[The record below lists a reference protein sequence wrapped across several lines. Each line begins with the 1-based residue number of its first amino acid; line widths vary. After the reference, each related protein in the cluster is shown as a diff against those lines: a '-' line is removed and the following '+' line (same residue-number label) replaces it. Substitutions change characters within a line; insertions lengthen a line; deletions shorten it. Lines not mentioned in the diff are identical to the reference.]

1 MKKYFFM
8 FVFLLFILPISVL
21 ADGITN
27 FYIDATVL
35 SNGDVKVKES
45 YMLSGSYNGFERIIN
60 YAGSSIPFDGSSK
73 YSFNDSDIYNGDS
86 IIINKVG
93 TIDKNNY
100 SNLLNESLVETFTE
114 TSYASKGDYGV
125 YTKSNSSNGVSLL
138 IYNPSSK
145 SRAFYTEYTITNM
158 AIVHNDIAELG
169 FNIFTELTEYVENL
183 EMTIHIPN
191 NQDLLRVWAHGPL
204 WGESKIID
212 NQTVKITIQDL
223 DPNTGLDTR
232 IAFDKSVLKD
242 SNKFSN
248 VDALDTIIELETEKA
263 NLANQER
270 EKIKAE
276 VEKETRIGKI
286 SDVVKVLWLGG
297 LVFIIYF
304 VYKKHD
310 KEYTS
315 TFKTKY
321 FRDFPSENHPTTVGY
336 LIRKNINND
345 DLSASILMLI
355 YKKVLSFKPTD
366 KKNNYELIY
375 NASTDLSESDKKLL
389 EFLYLKSFEGIKD
402 QEIVTLSEL
411 KRKANSRYESFL
423 RKYTSWKT
431 AVQLEAKGKKFF
443 ESKAKVKTLSI
454 LYSVFGIFL
463 GYISSTYEVYLEIS
477 TTANLLL
484 GLTFIASIASI
495 IYFAIFT
502 KRTKRANEEYQL
514 WMGLKNFMKDFGT
527 LDKKD
532 LPDIVLWEKYLV
544 YAVTLGVADK
554 LAKTMEIRA
563 TELQEFNSSDVLFDY
578 YYFNHLTSFTRSI
591 NYAVQSSVSAAQSAR
606 SAAHT
611 ASSSS
616 SSGGGFGGGFSG
628 GGGSFGGGGGGGR
641 F

>member
-1 MKKYFFM
+1 MKKYFYLFIS
-8 FVFLLFILPISVL
+8 LLFILPISAF
-21 ADGITN
+21 ADGIEN

-45 YMLSGSYNGFERIIN
+45 YMLSGSYSGFERIIN
-60 YAGSSIPFDGSSK
+60 YAGSTVTFDGSKS
-73 YSFNDSDIYNGDS
+73 SFNGSTIYNGDS
-86 IIINKVG
+86 IIVNKVG

-100 SNLLNESLVETFTE
+100 ANLLDESLVDIFRE

-125 YTKSNSSNGVSLL
+125 YTQSNSSNGVSLL

-169 FNIFTELTEYVENL
+169 FNIFTELREYIDNL

-212 NQTVKITIQDL
+212 NQTVKVTIQDV
-223 DPNTGLDTR
+223 DPYTGLDTR
-232 IAFDKSVLKD
+232 IAFDKDVLKD

-263 NLANQER
+263 DLANQER
-270 EKIKAE
+270 EKVKAE

-286 SDVVKVLWLGG
+286 LDGIKVAWLGG
-297 LVFIIYF
+297 LIVIIYF

-310 KEYTS
+310 KEYAS

-321 FRDFPSENHPTTVGY
+321 FRDFPSDNHPTTVGY
-336 LIRKNINND
+336 LIRKQINND

-355 YKKVLSFKPTD
+355 YKKVLSFKTTD

-375 NASTDLSESDKKLL
+375 HTSADLSDFDKKLL

-402 QEIVTLSEL
+402 QEVVTLSEL
-411 KRKANSRYESFL
+411 KRQAKSRYESFL
-423 RKYTSWKT
+423 RRYTNWKK
-431 AVQLEAKGKKFF
+431 AVQTEAKSKNFF
-443 ESKAKVKTLSI
+443 ESKSQVKALSI
-454 LYSVFGIFL
+454 LYSVVGIFL
-463 GYISSTYEVYLEIS
+463 GCVSSNLDIYLETS
-477 TTANLLL
+477 TTAKILL
-484 GLTFIASIASI
+484 GLTFIASIVSL
-495 IYFAIFT
+495 IYFASFT
-502 KRTKRANEEYQL
+502 KRTKQANEEYHL

-591 NYAVQSSVSAAQSAR
+591 NHAVHSSVSAAQSAR
-606 SAAHT
+606 AAANT

>member
-1 MKKYFFM
+1 MKKYFYLFIS
-8 FVFLLFILPISVL
+8 LLFILPISAF
-21 ADGITN
+21 ADGIEN

-60 YAGSSIPFDGSSK
+60 YAGSTVPFDGSKS
-73 YSFNDSDIYNGDS
+73 SFNGSTIYNGDS
-86 IIINKVG
+86 IIVNKVG

-100 SNLLNESLVETFTE
+100 ANLLDESLVDIFRE

-125 YTKSNSSNGVSLL
+125 YTQSNSSNGVSLL

-169 FNIFTELTEYVENL
+169 FNIFTELREYIDNL

-212 NQTVKITIQDL
+212 NQTVKVTIQDV
-223 DPNTGLDTR
+223 DPYTGLDTR
-232 IAFDKSVLKD
+232 IAFDKDVLKD

-270 EKIKAE
+270 EKVKAE

-286 SDVVKVLWLGG
+286 LDGIKMAWLGG
-297 LVFIIYF
+297 LIVIIYF

-310 KEYTS
+310 KEYAS

-321 FRDFPSENHPTTVGY
+321 FRDFPSDNHPTTVGY
-336 LIRKNINND
+336 LIRKQINND

-355 YKKVLSFKPTD
+355 YKKVLSFKTTD

-375 NASTDLSESDKKLL
+375 HASADLSDFDKKLL

-402 QEIVTLSEL
+402 QEVVTLSEL
-411 KRKANSRYESFL
+411 KRQAKSRYESFL
-423 RKYTSWKT
+423 RRYTNWKK
-431 AVQLEAKGKKFF
+431 AVQTEAKSKNFF
-443 ESKAKVKTLSI
+443 ESKANVKALSI
-454 LYSVFGIFL
+454 LYSVVGIFL
-463 GYISSTYEVYLEIS
+463 GCVSSNLDIYLETS
-477 TTANLLL
+477 TTAKILL
-484 GLTFIASIASI
+484 GLTFIASIVSL
-495 IYFAIFT
+495 IYFASFT
-502 KRTKRANEEYQL
+502 KRTKQANEEYHL

-591 NYAVQSSVSAAQSAR
+591 NHAVHSSVSAAQSAR
-606 SAAHT
+606 AAANT

>member
-1 MKKYFFM
+1 MKKYFYLFIS
-8 FVFLLFILPISVL
+8 LLFILPISAF
-21 ADGITN
+21 ADGIEN

-60 YAGSSIPFDGSSK
+60 YVGSTDPFNGSKS
-73 YSFNDSDIYNGDS
+73 SFNGSVIYNGDS
-86 IIINKVG
+86 IIVNKVG

-100 SNLLNESLVETFTE
+100 ANLLDESLVDIFRE

-125 YTKSNSSNGVSLL
+125 YTQSNSSNGVSLL

-169 FNIFTELTEYVENL
+169 FNIFTELREYIDNL

-212 NQTVKITIQDL
+212 NQTVKITIQDI
-223 DPNTGLDTR
+223 DPYTGLDTR
-232 IAFDKSVLKD
+232 IAFDKDVLKD

-263 NLANQER
+263 DLANQER
-270 EKIKAE
+270 EKVKAE
-276 VEKETRIGKI
+276 VERETRIGKI
-286 SDVVKVLWLGG
+286 LDGIKVAWLGG
-297 LVFIIYF
+297 LIVIIYF

-310 KEYTS
+310 KEYAS

-321 FRDFPSENHPTTVGY
+321 FRDFPSDNHPTTVGY
-336 LIRKNINND
+336 LIRKQINND

-355 YKKVLSFKPTD
+355 YKKVLSFKTTD

-375 NASTDLSESDKKLL
+375 HASADLSDFDKKLL

-402 QEIVTLSEL
+402 QEVVTLSEL
-411 KRKANSRYESFL
+411 KRQAKSRYEKFL
-423 RKYTSWKT
+423 RRYTNWKK
-431 AVQLEAKGKKFF
+431 AVQTEAKSKNFF
-443 ESKAKVKTLSI
+443 ESKANVKALSI
-454 LYSVFGIFL
+454 LYSVVGIFL
-463 GYISSTYEVYLEIS
+463 GCVSSNLDIYLETSMMAKI
-477 TTANLLL
+477 LL
-484 GLTFIASIASI
+484 GLTFIASIVSL
-495 IYFAIFT
+495 IYFASFT
-502 KRTKRANEEYQL
+502 KRTKQANEEYQL

-563 TELQEFNSSDVLFDY
+563 TELQEFNNSDVLFDY

-591 NYAVQSSVSAAQSAR
+591 NHAVHSSVSAAQSAR
-606 SAAHT
+606 AAANT